1 MPHDPMKT
9 PVPVIIAAALLALA
23 GCTTGGTAQAPASG
37 LCNADAAQR
46 LIGQAKPTT
55 AEATRLTGA
64 RIVLHLAPGGART
77 ADRRPDRLA
86 VVTDPATG
94 RVVRATCD

>member
-1 MPHDPMKT
+1 MPHDPIK
-9 PVPVIIAAALLALA
+9 PAAPLIAAAALLALA
-23 GCTTGGTAQAPASG
+23 GCTTGGTAQAPAPG

-46 LIGQAKPTT
+46 LVGQAKPTS
-55 AEATRLTGA
+55 ADASRLTGA
-64 RIVLHLAPGGART
+64 SIVLHLAPGDART